1 MSERPA
7 EAAYRAGLAQA
18 HQDLGIVF
26 RDEERWPE
34 AERELKVAVRICD
47 ALSEENSEIATSTS
61 ISIDARRVLAQIYT
75 SQALIENA
83 EAGFREALDVAK
95 TITVTHP
102 DVIGYQESLAII
114 LQDHSLLQNNVLRDH
129 ASSRA
134 SIEQATAI
142 MEKIARDHPTVTR
155 YQVFLARLISSLG
168 VTYEVE
174 HKLSLAKEA
183 FSRSIGILEKFAA
196 EHPQNMKI
204 ATTLGTA

>member
-1 MSERPA
+1 M
-7 EAAYRAGLAQA
+7 
-18 HQDLGIVF
+18 
-26 RDEERWPE
+26 
-34 AERELKVAVRICD
+34 
-47 ALSEENSEIATSTS
+47 
-61 ISIDARRVLAQIYT
+61 
-75 SQALIENA
+75 
-83 EAGFREALDVAK
+83 
-95 TITVTHP
+95 THP
-102 DVIGYQESLAII
+102 DVIGYHESLAII
-114 LQDHSLLQNNVLRDH
+114 LQDHGLLQNNVLRDH

-134 SIEQATAI
+134 SNEQATAI

-204 ATTLGTA
+204 ATTLGTAYRQMADAFSLQGDGQSALEWSGRAITVYRSAASRDPRIFQWVGRSFSEHSQPVLRR